1 MNCNKFMEHLD
12 DFIDIRLNDLE
23 MEAMQAHLDSC
34 ENCAAE
40 MEKRRAL
47 IEELGHLDDNVK
59 APENLL
65 KNTMA
70 RIHRERNPKKKLGW
84 WIGGGIA
91 AALCVT
97 VGASALFLG
106 ASGLGGAKSEAAYD
120 RAEQK
125 YSNTSGAYIHSYVTD
140 KGDMIVMEESAA
152 DMEIYYDAPMADA
165 PAAEAPMAAPT
176 PMEPTDDAAYDT
188 FAAADTALMNISED
202 AARSVEAQ
210 AAEYGLK
217 IIREANI
224 DLQTENYAED
234 MENLKALVAEF
245 GGFITSS
252 EENGSDAYSDRYGGT
267 NRWCYLT
274 IRVPSGQLDAFIERF
289 NEIGIVTFTAVN
301 ETDVTAQYNDTDR
314 RLESYKKQYERVQ
327 EMMDMAGSVEDL
339 ISIESELSRLEMQIE
354 DAQGSLNYWDS
365 RVNMST
371 VHVSVNEVRRATPVT
386 ENPTLGERMAESLS
400 ENWYYFVEG
409 CKDTLVNVYGSI
421 PYIVTWVV
429 VLSAAGGILLLI
441 IRRIRKKKTR
451 NQ

>member
-1 MNCNKFMEHLD
+1 MAVPMPD
-12 DFIDIRLNDLE
+12 MPTADI
-23 MEAMQAHLDSC
+23 AVS
-34 ENCAAE
+34 
-40 MEKRRAL
+40 
-47 IEELGHLDDNVK
+47 
-59 APENLL
+59 
-65 KNTMA
+65 
-70 RIHRERNPKKKLGW
+70 
-84 WIGGGIA
+84 
-91 AALCVT
+91 
-97 VGASALFLG
+97 
-106 ASGLGGAKSEAAYD
+106 
-120 RAEQK
+120 
-125 YSNTSGAYIHSYVTD
+125 
-140 KGDMIVMEESAA
+140 
-152 DMEIYYDAPMADA
+152 
-165 PAAEAPMAAPT
+165 
-176 PMEPTDDAAYDT
+176 DDADYDVMAVDNRT
-188 FAAADTALMNISED
+188 FGTSKDVNE
-202 AARSVEAQ
+202 SVEVK

-234 MENLKALVAEF
+234 IEKLKALVAEF

-301 ETDVTAQYNDTDR
+301 ETDVTSQYNDTDR

-429 VLSAAGGILLLI
+429 VLGAAGGILLLI